1 MSTLHTGCL
10 DEHIPSVL
18 FFRALFDLGMA
29 LERHSV
35 ELAVVLG
42 SQSPFI
48 FLSEETPN
56 WLDRHIK
63 RLSQTDYAGHLKVIR
78 AELRGR
84 KVSENNKAL
93 RELLHRVAGAIRKRS
108 AADLAGELHKLS
120 ERAHAL
126 VGEALEQFGDGR
138 VRERW
143 SQCSR
148 VPVVFVHEAGGRE
161 TRCSFEATDK
171 GDAIHVHVGP
181 YRESETRDARGGAL
195 RVYFNMPFYFF
206 HEYLSHSFSRW
217 QERLFVEGYLV
228 WAATEML
235 LQVDRDLLR
244 HQYVME
250 RLKVAELQSGGV
262 DYTAAWYE
270 RNFKGRFLKFLLAW
284 AADGSGSGQPQDLAI
299 QRKDLELLARL
310 AHLTSAMKKGSE
322 KNALYDGIDLA
333 LRDSDP
339 CGTRKQLRLLA
350 RQNIGV
356 PQFTPRLRTFASRG
370 IPQ

>member
-1 MSTLHTGCL
+1 LSTLHTGCL
-10 DEHIPSVL
+10 DEHVPSVL

-35 ELAVVLG
+35 DLALVLG
-42 SQSPFI
+42 SRSPFI

-93 RELLHRVAGAIRKRS
+93 RKLLHCVAGAIRKRS

-120 ERAHAL
+120 ERAHTL
-126 VGEALEQFGDGR
+126 VGKALEHFGDDR
-138 VRERW
+138 VRARW

-148 VPVVFVHEAGGRE
+148 VPLVFVHEAGGRE
-161 TRCSFEATDK
+161 TRCSFETTDK

-181 YRESETRDARGGAL
+181 YRESETPTARGGAL

-235 LQVDRDLLR
+235 VRVDGDLVR

-250 RLKVAELQSGGV
+250 RLKVAELQPGGV
-262 DYTAAWYE
+262 GCTAAWYGQ
-270 RNFKGRFLKFLLAW
+270 NFKERFLKFLLAW
-284 AADGSGSGQPQDLAI
+284 AADASGSGQPQDLAI
-299 QRKDLELLARL
+299 QRKDLDLLASL
-310 AHLTSAMKKGSE
+310 ANLTSAMKRGSE
-322 KNALYDGIDLA
+322 KNALYNGIELA
-333 LRDSDP
+333 LSDSDP
-339 CGTRKQLRLLA
+339 RRARKQLRRLA
-350 RQNIGV
+350 RQSIGV
-356 PQFTPRLRTFASRG
+356 PQFTPRLL
-370 IPQ
+370 